1 MADAVSTQVLYD
13 SPSSIVVKLT
23 NISDGTGEAA
33 VKKVDAS
40 DYAASSFRIE
50 RIDYATSGM
59 VVRLLWDA
67 TTDVMAWAI
76 PQDVM
81 GTVIFDPP
89 LVSDAGSGATGDVLL
104 TTVGHTSGDS
114 YSLILRLRKI
124 PA

>member
-1 MADAVSTQVLYD
+1 MADAVATQVLAD
-13 SPSSIVVKLT
+13 SSTRMVVKLT

-40 DYAASSFRIE
+40 DYAASAFWIE

-59 VVRLLWDA
+59 AVRILWDA

-81 GTVIFDPP
+81 GTMVFEPP
-89 LVSDAGSGATGDVLL
+89 LVSDAGSGVTGDVLL
-104 TTVGHTSGDS
+104 TTVGHTAGDS